1 MPKQLGLK
9 RLNNSELVSK
19 MEERYWAEKMNS
31 SKFTLPLYNQELVS
45 RITIWGVVFIDFSFL
60 ELTQIMIFLINIQI
74 IFSCP

>member
-9 RLNNSELVSK
+9 HLNNSELVSK
-19 MEERYWAEKMNS
+19 MEERYCAEKMNS